1 MLAVLEAVRVMAV
14 PISEAE
20 EAEEALALQV
30 VVVVVVPPT
39 IIRVVVGAELDQAG
53 PTGAHREVAM
63 CCSAL
68 SRATCKTVARR
79 PPCARSTSPSRVTTM
94 VPAVEGRVVTM
105 LQEVPAALLTT

>member
-20 EAEEALALQV
+20 EAEEALALQ

-68 SRATCKTVARR
+68 SRATCRTVARR